1 MKSKL
6 SLTIALTAF
15 ALLAGGPV
23 IAKLPAPTEEQKA
36 KAEEANAK
44 KAEAAKKEA
53 EALCKSMDAV
63 AARWATQQ
71 KAKGAPASPMAVD
84 CKGAPLAAAAAP
96 AAPPPAKKP

>member
-1 MKSKL
+1 MKTKL
-6 SLTIALTAF
+6 SLTIALA
-15 ALLAGGPV
+15 ALALVAGGPV

-63 AARWATQQ
+63 AARWAAQQ
-71 KAKGAPASPMAVD
+71 KAKGAPQPMAVD
-84 CKGAPLAAAAAP
+84 CKGAPLTAAAP
-96 AAPPPAKKP
+96 APAGKP